1 VASDDATS
9 VTAGA
14 LGMAVAILFLRHQEE
29 RDNML
34 AKCDSPQENVGLDQN
49 LIKIEGDINDL
60 YSLGEVLG
68 EGGFGQVYKARRK
81 KDGLDV
87 AIKMLPKEYTPRDDI
102 LREARITSKLKGNPH
117 ICQTYSV
124 YESDDNYWLVMELIQ
139 GGELF
144 EHLIH
149 SGAYSEAKAAIFL
162 RQFAEALSFVHAS
175 GVVHGDLKPENLLLS
190 SWNNEDAELKLVDFG
205 CSVMGDDPSQEY
217 HSTVA
222 YDPPEK
228 RTGDPPTPQSDV
240 WAAGCILYVI
250 LTGSHPFDR
259 RGTSSDEEIRKKV
272 QAIKNKSQVAYIF
285 DDRTMNLT
293 QSVKDLLL
301 RMLDPD
307 PKTRISAERFRRNR
321 WVQGLTAS
329 WDTLDGIDNK
339 LETFWKKEFKKK
351 ILQTFKCDLTDV
363 QLLSVFQSL
372 DTDGSGSIS
381 LKEFKQALKGMGV
394 LDRDISSIFN
404 GKCLQAC
411 VRWEQALCADTHNRK
426 HEAVNIG
433 HDGDISFAEFKS
445 VMTTDYTAIRDRK
458 FYNQKFKNLVGQEL
472 RNTRDRRDSLRA
484 NLRRLFATLDLDGNG
499 SLDCHELRLLLRRL
513 GVEEKE
519 ISLLV
524 ASVDTNKD
532 GMISFDEFVNVM
544 FDARAYTK

>member
-175 GVVHGDLKPENLLLS
+175 GGE
-190 SWNNEDAELKLVDFG
+190 
-205 CSVMGDDPSQEY
+205 
-217 HSTVA
+217 
-222 YDPPEK
+222 
-228 RTGDPPTPQSDV
+228 
-240 WAAGCILYVI
+240 
-250 LTGSHPFDR
+250 
-259 RGTSSDEEIRKKV
+259 
-272 QAIKNKSQVAYIF
+272 
-285 DDRTMNLT
+285 
-293 QSVKDLLL
+293 VK
-301 RMLDPD
+301 
-307 PKTRISAERFRRNR
+307 TE
-321 WVQGLTAS
+321 
-329 WDTLDGIDNK
+329 
-339 LETFWKKEFKKK
+339 
-351 ILQTFKCDLTDV
+351 
-363 QLLSVFQSL
+363 
-372 DTDGSGSIS
+372 
-381 LKEFKQALKGMGV
+381 
-394 LDRDISSIFN
+394 SSI
-404 GKCLQAC
+404 
-411 VRWEQALCADTHNRK
+411 T
-426 HEAVNIG
+426 
-433 HDGDISFAEFKS
+433 
-445 VMTTDYTAIRDRK
+445 Y
-458 FYNQKFKNLVGQEL
+458 
-472 RNTRDRRDSLRA
+472 
-484 NLRRLFATLDLDGNG
+484 
-499 SLDCHELRLLLRRL
+499 LL
-513 GVEEKE
+513 
-519 ISLLV
+519 I
-524 ASVDTNKD
+524 
-532 GMISFDEFVNVM
+532 
-544 FDARAYTK
+544 